1 MPTKPQPKHA
11 ILSAYQDE
19 PELASLSAHPPAGRR
34 GAFKALFKPAALA
47 VACTL
52 FLAACSS
59 SNDPGSLIE
68 ASQAVGTLPRA
79 ALDASS
85 AAALV
90 GAAAKCDVQ
99 VIGLNYL
106 TRGVNG
112 EPTNASGVLLM
123 PSGSDAA
130 CKGPLPLLAYGR
142 GTEVSKGRALA
153 SLSDGESGALAAFFA
168 GQGYAVVASDYLG
181 YAKSAYSYHPYLHS
195 DTEASATID
204 AIRAARQVARE
215 KGQALSGKLM
225 LYGYSQGGHSSMS
238 THKAIETDP
247 ALSAEMGLVAAA
259 HGAAPSAL
267 STALQAAEPVLY
279 GQIFITF
286 AVTAWQKVYGNV
298 YAKPSDA
305 FKAPYADGIESIL
318 PSATTNFDGLLA
330 QNKVSQDLGS
340 GWLNAMF
347 TDSFLNDLKNNAN
360 SGVIQAAKKND
371 LVASSWTPKSP
382 TLLCAGSGDP
392 VVPYK
397 SAQALAAAKWKGLSN
412 VTVVDVDAQARGF
425 AQQLWAGQTAS
436 QKAGFGNSID
446 VYTRFNYHGTLA
458 PPLCLSAVKSVFDK
472 LK

>member
-1 MPTKPQPKHA
+1 MRDDFVTFSRPFNGKMSSSDRKYNTWRHPMPTKPQPKHA

-225 LYGYSQGGHSSMS
+225 LYGYSQGGHSSRNGFGCGCS
-238 THKAIETDP
+238 RGCTLCTFNRA
-247 ALSAEMGLVAAA
+247 AGRRAGLVWTDLYYFCCDSLAEGLWQCLCKAQRCLQ
-259 HGAAPSAL
+259 GALRRRHRVHPAI
-267 STALQAAEPVLY
+267 
-279 GQIFITF
+279 GHH
-286 AVTAWQKVYGNV
+286 
-298 YAKPSDA
+298 
-305 FKAPYADGIESIL
+305 
-318 PSATTNFDGLLA
+318 
-330 QNKVSQDLGS
+330 
-340 GWLNAMF
+340 
-347 TDSFLNDLKNNAN
+347 
-360 SGVIQAAKKND
+360 
-371 LVASSWTPKSP
+371 
-382 TLLCAGSGDP
+382 
-392 VVPYK
+392 
-397 SAQALAAAKWKGLSN
+397 
-412 VTVVDVDAQARGF
+412 
-425 AQQLWAGQTAS
+425 QL
-436 QKAGFGNSID
+436 
-446 VYTRFNYHGTLA
+446 
-458 PPLCLSAVKSVFDK
+458 
-472 LK
+472 

>member
-1 MPTKPQPKHA
+1 M
-11 ILSAYQDE
+11 
-19 PELASLSAHPPAGRR
+19 
-34 GAFKALFKPAALA
+34 
-47 VACTL
+47 
-52 FLAACSS
+52 
-59 SNDPGSLIE
+59 
-68 ASQAVGTLPRA
+68 
-79 ALDASS
+79 
-85 AAALV
+85 
-90 GAAAKCDVQ
+90 
-99 VIGLNYL
+99 
-106 TRGVNG
+106 
-112 EPTNASGVLLM
+112 
-123 PSGSDAA
+123 
-130 CKGPLPLLAYGR
+130 
-142 GTEVSKGRALA
+142 
-153 SLSDGESGALAAFFA
+153 AAFFA

-412 VTVVDVDAQARGF
+412 VTVVDVDAQAQGF